1 MKKRGP
7 MIVLL
12 CFILIY
18 TFSTVWIMW
27 DYTRQSQQDAM
38 QEIFSHMT
46 RNALEQTAL
55 LNEHISGQYAV
66 LNAFAGVLEEADPG
80 REEQIEG
87 LQLLTERGN
96 FRKAALVS
104 ESGEALFQ
112 DGSQADLSGYFPY
125 QDVETAEDG
134 LMGMVNKNEIFSV
147 DSVALAVPAG
157 NGRLLVGFFAVDDL
171 RIEMDVNR
179 FGDSAYSFV
188 TDKRGNILIG
198 VGSSNFLS
206 AYRNVLDFYRNA
218 ILEHGVTTQQIEENL
233 TAGTSGTLSFR
244 YGNQARYVAY
254 TPINSH
260 KWFMFT
266 SATRQF
272 AEAELQ
278 TQNDKLWRLYAEMTV
293 LHAVAMGALLIG
305 YSYINRKLKEE
316 QVKNERALEVL
327 NTLDDLSDSVQFRAD
342 TDTWNLRF
350 NGNYEKYFRRK
361 PPFENVND
369 LLRPQIEGIPQED
382 MQALNKLGKA
392 MLRFV
397 PRGKGAFR
405 LPIGD
410 ISQAWFLLEFVTLYD
425 SRNKP
430 YSIVGHLMNIEDETR
445 AFRVRSRTGPDPLTH
460 LMGHDAFHAQ
470 AAAYLAGDGGKED
483 CALLVVDIDDFSEIE
498 NRHGP
503 KASEGLLVALGNI
516 LRSEFRES
524 DLIARI
530 SGDEFNVLVRDLP
543 EDDWLEKKAISVC
556 ENLREHTGRED
567 YTMSATCSI
576 GIAVRHSGEQADFDR
591 MMKRANKA
599 LYSAKLNGRNYYSV
613 YDEMTHTADQPANAD
628 SAEHALIV
636 CLNRLIAAE
645 NLEKALSETLAGIG
659 NYYQADCALVME
671 IESGGD
677 QASRLAVWRSREAP
691 QESRMEP
698 ALPITPDNLLGRVRD
713 TRKLVTVG
721 EVAPDTVPD
730 TAERE
735 LFMRKRIRNL
745 FLEPVLWQEE
755 AVAFLCVENPRN
767 RIGSA
772 YLLKTVAGALWHE
785 VLRRRDCQKY
795 LAEEEKDHA

>member
-27 DYTRQSQQDAM
+27 NYTRQSQQDAM

-112 DGSQADLSGYFPY
+112 DGSRADLSGYFPY
-125 QDVETAEDG
+125 QDVETVEDG
-134 LMGMVNKNEIFSV
+134 LMGTVNKNEIFSV

-272 AEAELQ
+272 AEVELQ

-516 LRSEFRES
+516 LLPDRADQRRRVQRIGKGSAGRRLAGKEGDFGLRES
-524 DLIARI
+524 AGAHRPRGLYH
-530 SGDEFNVLVRDLP
+530 ERDLLHRHRGQAQRGTGGFRQ
-543 EDDWLEKKAISVC
+543 DDEA
-556 ENLREHTGRED
+556 
-567 YTMSATCSI
+567 
-576 GIAVRHSGEQADFDR
+576 GEQ
-591 MMKRANKA
+591 
-599 LYSAKLNGRNYYSV
+599 SAV
-613 YDEMTHTADQPANAD
+613 Q
-628 SAEHALIV
+628 
-636 CLNRLIAAE
+636 
-645 NLEKALSETLAGIG
+645 
-659 NYYQADCALVME
+659 
-671 IESGGD
+671 
-677 QASRLAVWRSREAP
+677 REAERP
-691 QESRMEP
+691 Q
-698 ALPITPDNLLGRVRD
+698 LLFR
-713 TRKLVTVG
+713 L
-721 EVAPDTVPD
+721 
-730 TAERE
+730 
-735 LFMRKRIRNL
+735 
-745 FLEPVLWQEE
+745 
-755 AVAFLCVENPRN
+755 
-767 RIGSA
+767 
-772 YLLKTVAGALWHE
+772 
-785 VLRRRDCQKY
+785 
-795 LAEEEKDHA
+795 